1 MRQFA
6 TVSSPIEHARH
17 PSIAGFRVPS
27 TPWQGAV
34 AHSLARLLSRP
45 PRGAHNFRQVL
56 GFGAL
61 HGERLSANAT
71 SAKPKF
77 EGYAKSYPLPC
88 TFLQLRLDAPIVRTL
103 GWLLL
108 ELHLEGV
115 HFDAVMGLAANLRGL
130 ADEKPDHRLAN
141 TIWECDGLSHL
152 VRKMDFLAA
161 QSTAPGVITG
171 LSTFDA
177 SWRKE
182 LRGICLRLLGHSM
195 PAEWDEEGDS
205 DFPSEPLGDP
215 ATSLPDPLDDEDT
228 EELAGTPYV
237 SLTPS
242 SSADTANKAHE
253 ERCIA
258 WAETLHRR
266 SSPEVHRSPDS
277 ILPTPLLKAEREKLI
292 SVGVQAI
299 ARADVRN
306 AEHCLLHLLALEAGL
321 TDAEARGA
329 VLARVTFGG
338 VVAVDIRNR
347 CLRRPE
353 VRPAAAFDP
362 KGSKAGWLA
371 TGGDALS
378 PLSNQTL
385 GLAAGLLRL
394 RSRQARRTGT
404 ATSHL
409 LVADSDGAIAH
420 PVREAIRVT
429 RSIAA
434 LTAGAYRLRLAAAL
448 TEILGSD
455 AAQIAFGDSFGLST
469 APTYYASFIAADIA
483 GALAQSSGS
492 ITGVNLPH
500 ARCIVSGKH
509 ALGSRVRPVVLPFK
523 EAWQSV
529 GVSLLPRR
537 GRPSEA
543 DALVRWRAQR
553 DSLAV
558 QLMLATGCRPTK
570 ALARIR
576 IDDFIPGAA
585 LVVLQDK
592 ATDPAHLTRLACTGY
607 HFVGS
612 LRNFLDT
619 IRRASRDVSRPEA
632 RALAKRI
639 LAGEANLFDIP
650 GAKGAPEPLD
660 LSELRSRLPE
670 IWRIRPNLHR
680 HALCHDLIAAG
691 IDPELR
697 FFQMGWL
704 IAGAHATSDESPR
717 SPIELGVEL
726 APMIDAWML
735 RAGWCETVEAREL
748 GDGAVED
755 SKDWVAVAA
764 KHHRTGEAAFKKLR
778 SDLRERRA
786 EVRPRVHAKLAE
798 RMAELLPAFEFTT
811 RKSGIRLTLRPGL
824 NIDEPPMVDKE
835 VVDRVLESFS
845 RPLELYVAR
854 WELSRTLIAGNKA
867 RLCRAQIPRVQSLA
881 LSTLPSPVAIG
892 SGAAIAE
899 VVRFRNAITDAA
911 GRMQGDDN
919 DFRAQLARLAVWA
932 VASFTPYRR
941 LPDAVAIVRGA
952 TQAQQ
957 SRCEPWLLRVPMGS
971 GHACLSGSP
980 ALLLSRLLRT
990 EGGLDVLANLSDT
1003 TESLGETVLDLIPE
1017 TSAKRNTTVCAD
1029 AALRMEAALRIAGE
1043 LELSGPARLVMRG
1056 TVTPVTVTATR
1067 AATAADGMSME
1078 STLSAMTTVEDDD
1091 EELDVMPKLAR
1102 PNPAHRPTSQIRDLM
1117 QMFDPDYS
1125 GLVGDK
1131 PVALG
1136 AGKKRQ
1142 LRPLVEQRLSD
1153 LGPRPTLSMLFLQ
1166 YVLYRMSPG
1175 SIGGELTLSTI
1186 HKIHHRIAPMLA
1198 GFTAHLDMGEIT
1210 PQQLSG
1216 VLLAALHRCKRRDRS
1231 DVFEELRRFL
1241 KFAST
1246 ACAIAEPDWDMLR
1259 HEAGARFVGSDP
1271 AIVTNRE
1278 ADRVLDQLARN
1289 LEGIDNNMLDPRER
1303 RVRELQL
1310 IAELVVEATGAR
1322 PRSVH
1327 GLTLGDM
1334 HFLSDGDWIH
1344 LHSRG
1349 RYGSIKTPTSAGFV
1363 RLQGHGWSLHAQ
1375 WVQQWCERVRAT
1387 YPDTAAE
1394 HIPLFQVPGEPLGA
1408 RYRISEVFGRIG
1420 ELVRWST
1427 NHAAGRTYW
1436 LRKRRI
1442 QLRHRAWLSNPSSR
1456 TRHVLRALRES
1467 GHAGLSSPIA
1477 SYLADTL
1484 TYLDPLQAD
1493 QPLSADRATALSGL
1507 TRAAVDQRWRRL
1519 EAGCTSKQPLTSEK
1533 RIGSLL
1539 KPPIPD
1545 RLVPE
1550 LALPPAYRPLVA
1562 GFTWRAVEAVLA
1574 ELAEGSNL
1582 KDVCEAHGVSTFAA
1596 ERIENAVSMFQIR
1609 SGFALGLAR
1618 SRLHRPRATPLF
1630 VACLGLIDRED
1641 QRLSVLVPDWVS
1653 LARSWPALN
1662 GCALLCPNA
1671 INAFRSIAAEFALQ
1685 MTEKAD
1691 VGDPTAFEFCVAGAS
1706 PHYGAWQSLRWVMA
1720 VAWIAENSKETV

>member
-1 MRQFA
+1 MRQSA
-6 TVSSPIEHARH
+6 TVSSPIEHALQ
-17 PSIAGFRVPS
+17 PSIAGIRVPS
-27 TPWQGAV
+27 TPWRGAL
-34 AHSLARLLSRP
+34 AHSLARLLATP
-45 PRGAHNFRQVL
+45 PRGAQNFRRTV

-61 HGERLSANAT
+61 HGARLAANAT
-71 SAKPKF
+71 SVKPKF
-77 EGYAKSYPLPC
+77 EGFARTYPLPC

-277 ILPTPLLKAEREKLI
+277 ILPACLVKAERDKLI
-292 SVGVQAI
+292 FAGRQAI
-299 ARADVRN
+299 TRTDVQK

-338 VVAVDIRNR
+338 VVAIDIRNR

-353 VRPAAAFDP
+353 IRPSGAFEP
-362 KGSKAGWLA
+362 KENKAGWLV
-371 TGGDALS
+371 TGGDTLS

-385 GLAAGLLRL
+385 GVAAALLRL

-469 APTYYASFIAADIA
+469 APTYYSSFIAADIA

-612 LRNFLDT
+612 LRSFLDT

-639 LAGEANLFDIP
+639 LAGDANLFDIP
-650 GAKGAPEPLD
+650 GARGAPEPLD

-735 RAGWCETVEAREL
+735 RAGWCETVEARDL

-811 RKSGIRLTLRPGL
+811 RKSGIRLALRPSL
-824 NIDEPPMVDKE
+824 NIDEPPVVDKE

-899 VVRFRNAITDAA
+899 VARFRNAITDAA
-911 GRMQGDDN
+911 GRMHGDDN
-919 DFRAQLARLAVWA
+919 DFKEQLARFAVWA

-971 GHACLSGSP
+971 GHVCLSGSP

-990 EGGLDVLANLSDT
+990 EGGLDVLANLSGT

-1017 TSAKRNTTVCAD
+1017 TSAKRSTTVCAD
-1029 AALRMEAALRIAGE
+1029 AALRMEAALQIAGE

-1056 TVTPVTVTATR
+1056 SVAPATVTATR
-1067 AATAADGMSME
+1067 AVTAADGMSIE
-1078 STLSAMTTVEDDD
+1078 SALPGLTAAEDDD
-1091 EELDVMPKLAR
+1091 EDVDVIYRLAKS
-1102 PNPAHRPTSQIRDLM
+1102 NPAHRPTSQIRDLM
-1117 QMFDPDYS
+1117 QMLDPDYS
-1125 GLVGDK
+1125 GMVGNK
-1131 PVALG
+1131 PAASG
-1136 AGKKRQ
+1136 AARKRQ
-1142 LRPLVEQRLSD
+1142 LRPLIEQRLVD
-1153 LGPRPTLSMLFLQ
+1153 LGSRPTLSMLFLQ
-1166 YVLYRMSPG
+1166 YVLHRMSPG
-1175 SIGGELTLSTI
+1175 STGGELKLSTI
-1186 HKIHHRIAPMLA
+1186 HKIYHRIAPMLA
-1198 GFTAHLDMGEIT
+1198 GIAAHLDMTEV
-1210 PQQLSG
+1210 PPKQLTG

-1246 ACAIAEPDWDMLR
+1246 ACAIAEADWEMLCQ
-1259 HEAGARFVGSDP
+1259 EAGVRFIGSDP
-1271 AIVTNRE
+1271 AIVTNQE

-1310 IAELVVEATGAR
+1310 VAELVVEATGAR

-1344 LHSRG
+1344 LHARG

-1363 RLQGHGWSLHAQ
+1363 RLQGHGWSLQAQ
-1375 WVQQWCERVRAT
+1375 WVQQLRARARAA
-1387 YPDTAAE
+1387 YPDTATE
-1394 HIPLFQVPGEPLGA
+1394 HIPLFQVPGEPLGV

-1420 ELVRWST
+1420 ELIRWST

-1442 QLRHRAWLSNPSSR
+1442 QLRHRAWLINPSSR

-1467 GHAGLSSPIA
+1467 GHAGLSTPIA

-1484 TYLDPLQAD
+1484 TYLDPLKAD

-1519 EAGCTSKQPLTSEK
+1519 EAGCASDQSLPPEK
-1533 RIGSLL
+1533 RIGALL
-1539 KPPIPD
+1539 KLPIQD
-1545 RLVPE
+1545 RLEPE
-1550 LALPPAYRPLVA
+1550 VARPPAYRPLIA
-1562 GFTWRAVEAVLA
+1562 GFAWRAVEAVLA
-1574 ELAEGSNL
+1574 ELAEGSDL
-1582 KDVCEAHGVSTFAA
+1582 ETVCEAHGVTTFGA
-1596 ERIENAVSMFQIR
+1596 ERIKIAISNFQIR
-1609 SGFALGLAR
+1609 SGLELGLTR

-1630 VACLGLIDRED
+1630 LACMGLVDRED
-1641 QRLSVLVPDWVS
+1641 RRVSMLARDWVS
-1653 LARSWPALN
+1653 LARAWPVLN

-1671 INAFRSIAAEFALQ
+1671 INAFRSIASEFAIPI
-1685 MTEKAD
+1685 TEKAD
-1691 VGDPTAFEFCVAGAS
+1691 QRGPTILVLDTPDSSA
-1706 PHYGAWQSLRWVMA
+1706 HYGTWQSLRWAMT
-1720 VAWIAENSKETV
+1720 VAWVAENSRSSF